1 MVVMVHLTSL
11 AVTSTTILFSYN
23 NSLVLSNA
31 EAEFIHIK
39 ERKLVNQLLVFYGK
53 LSAKECRAWFCF
65 DERVRI
71 FNYVLY
77 SNI

>member
-1 MVVMVHLTSL
+1 MTACVVAMVHLTSL

-53 LSAKECRAWFCF
+53 LSAKECRVWLC
-65 DERVRI
+65 
-71 FNYVLY
+71 LY
-77 SNI
+77 FLLLL